1 MNELIKVQ
9 SYDPI
14 IKLVLDTTTSAET
27 KRKYGHAL
35 TEFIAWVAL
44 GSTQGLDR
52 AMVQSYKANMLE
64 QGTGGI
70 SIRLA
75 AIKKL
80 AYEAYQNE
88 LISHR
93 AYMGIKDVKNPRT
106 EGRKVGNWLTKKE
119 ALAVLRKPNTNT
131 LKGLRDRAILAV
143 FLGAGLRRSEA
154 ASLTFEHIQQ
164 REGRWVIVDLS
175 GKRNKVRSVPIASWV
190 YHAIHSWAEIAGL
203 KSGNVFVSINKG
215 DRITGTSMSAQA
227 LRDVSVLYS
236 GLPPHDL
243 RRTHAKLAHLGN
255 ADILQISLSLGHESV
270 ETTQKYIG
278 AELDFQNSPS
288 DKLGLKLQ

>member
-1 MNELIKVQ
+1 MKALTAITD
-9 SYDPI
+9 YDPI
-14 IKLVLDTTTSAET
+14 IKLVLDTITSNET
-27 KRKYGHAL
+27 KRKYQAAL
-35 TEFIAWVAL
+35 RDFIAWVAS

-52 AMVQSYKANMLE
+52 AVVQSYKAMMLKD
-64 QGTGGI
+64 GIGGI

-93 AYMGIKDVKNPRT
+93 HYMGIKDIKNPRM

-119 ALAVLRKPNTNT
+119 AIAVLRKPDTDT

-154 ASLTFEHIQQ
+154 ASLTFEHVQQ
-164 REGRWVIVDLS
+164 REGRWVIVDLV
-175 GKRNKVRSVPIASWV
+175 GKRNKVRTIPIASWV
-190 YHAIHSWAEIAGL
+190 YHAIQSWSEAAGL
-203 KSGNVFVSINKG
+203 ESGNVFVSLNKG
-215 DRITGTSMSAQA
+215 GHITGTSMSAQA
-227 LRDVSVLYS
+227 LRDVSVKFA

-243 RRTHAKLAHLGN
+243 RRTHAKLAHAGH

-278 AELDFQNSPS
+278 IEQDFTNSPS
-288 DKLGLKLQ
+288 DKLGLRL